1 MKALRLL
8 LFFHCII
15 PTITLAQSEV
25 KWLNRNLISFSLDST
40 NDEVNEF
47 KGLEKYIGDS
57 RIVLLGE
64 QSHGDGT
71 TIETKVRLIKYLHQK
86 MGFSVLA
93 FESNQYNA
101 EKAWENV
108 VQNKSPM
115 TALQSSTSP
124 IWAESKE
131 IQPLFKYILQK
142 STEKIPL
149 LISGFD
155 CQVLGKHLKN
165 EFKSDFLTY
174 LDEKKIKF
182 SDSTEENNFFKLFDE
197 IIYNSGYQNIRNKVW
212 SEKVTYWDSLK
223 KQRPLL
229 EKLLETKA
237 KQLSNIDEKKAMLFY
252 QFLISTKNYL
262 PQILYENLI
271 DKTITTETR
280 RNLRDS
286 LMAENIIWLA
296 NKYYPDKKIIIWA
309 ASYHLA
315 KHKTLGYGNLK
326 ETLLGDYIR
335 KELDKDTYTITFT
348 AYEGNVGWYNGKF
361 LNTIS
366 KPKDSSFENLF
377 FKTGR
382 QNFFL
387 DFKTNSKTKKGK
399 WLLVPR
405 FMRPLGYVE
414 QEKSWPLVFDAIIF
428 NRTMNKVNGIVKKE

>member
-1 MKALRLL
+1 M
-8 LFFHCII
+8 
-15 PTITLAQSEV
+15 
-25 KWLNRNLISFSLDST
+25 
-40 NDEVNEF
+40 DEN
-47 KGLEKYIGDS
+47 
-57 RIVLLGE
+57 
-64 QSHGDGT
+64 
-71 TIETKVRLIKYLHQK
+71 
-86 MGFSVLA
+86 
-93 FESNQYNA
+93 
-101 EKAWENV
+101 
-108 VQNKSPM
+108 
-115 TALQSSTSP
+115 
-124 IWAESKE
+124 
-131 IQPLFKYILQK
+131 
-142 STEKIPL
+142 
-149 LISGFD
+149 
-155 CQVLGKHLKN
+155 
-165 EFKSDFLTY
+165 
-174 LDEKKIKF
+174 KIKF

-348 AYEGNVGWYNGKF
+348 AYKGNVGGYNGKCH
-361 LNTIS
+361 NTIS
-366 KPKDSSFENLF
+366 KPKESSLKNID

-382 QNFFL
+382 QNYNL
-387 DFKTNSKTKKGK
+387 YIKTNT
-399 WLLVPR
+399 
-405 FMRPLGYVE
+405 
-414 QEKSWPLVFDAIIF
+414 
-428 NRTMNKVNGIVKKE
+428 